1 MSELAYLNGVFSPID
16 EAKVSIEDRGFQFG
30 DSIYEVI
37 VSYEGKLFQPK
48 EHLQRMKRS
57 AEAIKLKYDFENQPL
72 EPIIEEG
79 IRRSELNDAMVYI
92 QITRGV
98 APRNHTIPSKSV
110 PTVVMTF
117 KPRLVTPEDVRQRGI
132 KMVTVT
138 DTRWAKCYI
147 KAVILLPNVLAKYEA
162 AQRGCD
168 DAIFVTADGEV
179 RECTSA
185 NIFIAKNNQLIFP
198 QRDESIL
205 HGITQNFL
213 LNCAQ
218 SINVETKEQRIT
230 VEELFDADEVFMSNT
245 TVEVLG
251 ITTID
256 GKPINAGNVGP
267 LTKRIYEAFV
277 TLSRSGQ
284 I

>member
-1 MSELAYLNGVFSPID
+1 MPELAYINGVFCPID
-16 EAKVSIEDRGFQFG
+16 EARVSIEDRGFQFG

-37 VSYEGKLFQPK
+37 VSYAGQLFQPS
-48 EHLQRMKRS
+48 EHLQRMKCS
-57 AEAIKLKYDFENQPL
+57 AEAIKLEYDFENQPL

-79 IRRSELNDAMVYI
+79 IRRSELNDVMVYI

-98 APRNHTIPSKSV
+98 ASRNHAIPSKYI

-117 KPRLVTPEDVRQRGI
+117 KPRLVTPEKVRQRGI
-132 KMVTVT
+132 KMATVT
-138 DTRWAKCYI
+138 DTRWSKCYI

-198 QRDESIL
+198 PRNESIL
-205 HGITQNFL
+205 RGITQNFL
-213 LNCAQ
+213 LNCAH
-218 SINVETKEQRIT
+218 SIHVETTERRIPVT
-230 VEELFDADEVFMSNT
+230 ELFDADEVFMSNT
-245 TVEVLG
+245 AVEVLG

-256 GKPINAGNVGP
+256 DKPINTGKVGP
-267 LTKRIYEAFV
+267 LTKRIYEAFL
-277 TLSRSGQ
+277 TRSRGGQ